1 MPFQHGSQRQ
11 RGEHMDA
18 DNVVIAAAA
27 DELIEPL
34 RAGGQIAIDSSAL
47 PKNGGSVFHA
57 AVACTIQLRRVPV
70 NAGVPVADK
79 ARRPLGDELQRVN
92 DSAWIALAQELC
104 PSPVLQL
111 SISVCILAFP
121 FLFSAL

>member
-1 MPFQHGSQRQ
+1 MPLQHGSQRQ

-47 PKNGGSVFHA
+47 PKDGGSVFHA
-57 AVACTIQLRRVPV
+57 AVACPIQLRRVPV

-92 DSAWIALAQELC
+92 DLAGLAVGGVFGLDRLGAGIMPLPGIAA
-104 PSPVLQL
+104 
-111 SISVCILAFP
+111 
-121 FLFSAL
+121 